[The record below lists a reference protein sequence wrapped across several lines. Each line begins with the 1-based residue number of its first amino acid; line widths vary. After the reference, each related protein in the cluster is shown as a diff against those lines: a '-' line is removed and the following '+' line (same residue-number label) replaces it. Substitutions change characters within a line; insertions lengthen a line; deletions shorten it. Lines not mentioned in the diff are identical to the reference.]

1 MVLVDDVPLHTQEL
15 NGQVN
20 AHYEKGILEY
30 AKSNHTRLILQN
42 LQGATNNLPV
52 TQA

>member
-1 MVLVDDVPLHTQEL
+1 MVLVDDLHSHTQEL

-20 AHYEKGILEY
+20 VHYAKGILEY
-30 AKSNHTRLILQN
+30 AKSNHTQLILKN

-52 TQA
+52 SQA